1 MDAACEAS
9 ISYLVETA
17 SIEAG
22 SIRNMEI
29 KMNPDAYFAKC
40 PSRPIMTRLAKKW
53 TMLALIAM
61 QTGPRRFGELR
72 RLLEGV
78 SQKTLTNV
86 LRGLEDDG
94 LIVRKDFGETPSR
107 VEYSLTQLGE
117 DLAPLMKQIK
127 NWAEE
132 NMQEIERAQAESQRR
147 YLQK

>member
-1 MDAACEAS
+1 MS
-9 ISYLVETA
+9 
-17 SIEAG
+17 
-22 SIRNMEI
+22 
-29 KMNPDAYFAKC
+29 PDAYFAKC

-94 LIVRKDFGETPSR
+94 LIIRVDFEESPSR

-127 NWAEE
+127 TWAEE
-132 NMQEIERAQAESQRR
+132 NMQAIEAAQAAASQRS
-147 YLQK
+147 